1 MTKRIGF
8 LTEIAMMSALAII
21 LSFVQFKGIWAYGG
35 SVSLEMLPIFLMA
48 FRRGV
53 SGGVATGLIV
63 GMVKMLIDGTA
74 GIHPASLILDYP
86 LAFLLA
92 GFAGVFRVNAVSSPK
107 RRMSAIVAGI
117 LFGSV
122 LRLASHVV
130 SGVIF
135 FAAYAP
141 KGMNPFVYSVI
152 YNVSY
157 MIPVALITIAAFLF
171 LTKTAPRLLHHTGR
185 GVTQAA

>member
-1 MTKRIGF
+1 
-8 LTEIAMMSALAII
+8 
-21 LSFVQFKGIWAYGG
+21 
-35 SVSLEMLPIFLMA
+35 
-48 FRRGV
+48 
-53 SGGVATGLIV
+53 
-63 GMVKMLIDGTA
+63 
-74 GIHPASLILDYP
+74 
-86 LAFLLA
+86 
-92 GFAGVFRVNAVSSPK
+92 
-107 RRMSAIVAGI
+107 MSAIVAGI

>member
-1 MTKRIGF
+1 MWSRCCFIKKQPSFTCRLLFSFLNHVRGEQYDKTDWV

-35 SVSLEMLPIFLMA
+35 SVSLEIFA
-48 FRRGV
+48 DFSNGV
-53 SGGVATGLIV
+53 PQRSIRGVATGLIV

-135 FAAYAP
+135 FA
-141 KGMNPFVYSVI
+141 KDT
-152 YNVSY
+152 
-157 MIPVALITIAAFLF
+157 LR
-171 LTKTAPRLLHHTGR
+171 KE
-185 GVTQAA
+185 